1 MLPGG
6 SGTKSHCQEE
16 AFCRLGI
23 IKLEMPLQQLIAQTS
38 LGMITRLPKTF
49 YLESFSDFALSC
61 LYRFIL
67 WISFFITPVSLKAE
81 QPGQSLCQKAEEMAA

>member
-23 IKLEMPLQQLIAQTS
+23 IELEMPLEQLVAHAN
-38 LGMITRLPKTF
+38 LGMITGLPRTL
-49 YLESFSDFALSC
+49 YLESSSDFALSC
-61 LYRFIL
+61 LYRSVL
-67 WISFFITPVSLKAE
+67 WISSFITSQE
-81 QPGQSLCQKAEEMAA
+81 FH

>member
-23 IKLEMPLQQLIAQTS
+23 IKLEMPLQQLIAQTR
-38 LGMITRLPKTF
+38 LGMITGLPRTF
-49 YLESFSDFALSC
+49 YLESSSDFALSC
-61 LYRFIL
+61 LYRSVL
-67 WISFFITPVSLKAE
+67 RISFLITPQE
-81 QPGQSLCQKAEEMAA
+81 FH